1 MVEQRL
7 NIKNPMS
14 VRTSNR
20 QNLIRYVI
28 DNVKLAAIDKHT
40 EESRAT
46 LNELYEELNQNS

>member
-7 NIKNPMS
+7 NITNPMS

-20 QNLIRYVI
+20 QKLIRYVI

-46 LNELYEELNQNS
+46 LNELYEELN